1 MRSCMRWIFALAYQ
15 EIGFEAADT
24 ELVLERSDI
33 EKEDVTKGAL
43 Q

>member
-1 MRSCMRWIFALAYQ
+1 MSKGKEKI
-15 EIGFEAADT
+15 
-24 ELVLERSDI
+24 VLGSGHTYIMTYTGDLPDISDI